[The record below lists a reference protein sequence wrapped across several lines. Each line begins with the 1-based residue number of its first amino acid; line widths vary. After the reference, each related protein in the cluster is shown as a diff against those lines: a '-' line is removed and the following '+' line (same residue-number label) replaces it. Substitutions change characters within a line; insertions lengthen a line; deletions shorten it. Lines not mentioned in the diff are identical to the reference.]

1 MNFLEEKNISG
12 HLQIVK
18 VYKSGEE
25 EVLLDDSNIIVSG
38 MGAGLSLL
46 FAANYGLGTNTIGR
60 FQIGKFQVG
69 LSGPPAGGVTS
80 SIQELSGPLTSISEY
95 GLGSNLVLEDLVPLG
110 VPGLTSLGSQ
120 TFARI
125 PASKITRIGESS
137 VRYTLVLDEE
147 ACNGITRGGNDAP
160 INEIGLFMNN
170 PLGSSPE
177 QPILV
182 AYRTFSDIYKTSD
195 FSLIFRWTINF

>member
-25 EVLLDDSNIIVSG
+25 ETLLDDSNIIVSG
-38 MGAGLSLL
+38 MGLGLSYL
-46 FAANYGLGTNTIGR
+46 FAENAGAGALVNN

-69 LSGPPAGGVTS
+69 VSGPPAGGVVS
-80 SIQELSGPLTSISEY
+80 SINELSGSLTSIDEY
-95 GLGSNLVLEDLVPLG
+95 GLGSNLFLEE
-110 VPGLTSLGSQ
+110 LTLQKTPATTVAGEI
-120 TFARI
+120 FARI
-125 PASKITRIGESS
+125 PASKITRIGDSS

-147 ACNGITRGGNDAP
+147 ACNGLTRGSSDAA
-160 INEIGLFMNN
+160 INEVGLFMNN
-170 PLGSSPE
+170 PLTSSPE
-177 QPILV
+177 KPVLV

>member
-18 VYKSGEE
+18 VYNSGEE

-38 MGAGLSLL
+38 MGYSLSYL
-46 FAANYGLGTNTIGR
+46 FSEAIIGALVTDYQIGR
-60 FQIGKFQVG
+60 FQVG
-69 LSGPPAGGVTS
+69 VSGPPAGGVTS
-80 SIQELSGPLTSISEY
+80 GINQLSGSLTSIDEY
-95 GLGSNLVLEDLVPLG
+95 GLGSNLVLETLTLRLG
-110 VPGLTSLGSQ
+110 PGTTVAGEI
-120 TFARI
+120 FANI
-125 PASKITRIGESS
+125 PSSKITRIGDSS

-147 ACNGITRGGNDAP
+147 ACNGLTRGGSDAP
-160 INEIGLFMNN
+160 INEIGLFVNN
-170 PLGSSPE
+170 PLGIAAD
-177 QPILV
+177 QPVLV

>member
-38 MGAGLSLL
+38 MGFSLSYL
-46 FAANYGLGTNTIGR
+46 FAETGGGNLVTKFQIGR
-60 FQIGKFQVG
+60 FQVG
-69 LSGPPAGGVTS
+69 VSGPPAGGVTS
-80 SIQELSGPLTSISEY
+80 GINQLSGSLTSIDEY
-95 GLGSNLVLEDLVPLG
+95 GLGSNLVLES
-110 VPGLTSLGSQ
+110 LTLRLDSTTTVAGQ
-120 TFARI
+120 AFARI
-125 PASKITRIGESS
+125 PASKITRIGDSS

-147 ACNGITRGGNDAP
+147 ACNGLTRGGNDAP
-160 INEIGLFMNN
+160 INEVGLFVNN
-170 PLGSSPE
+170 PIGTPAD
-177 QPILV
+177 QPVLV